1 MEEVAEGISKFGGLV
16 ILAALAVWLI
26 IQDRTKNTKLLEEL
40 TKTNEDNSRAIDAL
54 VESNKNIATS
64 LELLKGS
71 LGQANEKLDKT
82 YDELEMIKISCQIKN
97 IEDKIVKKEL
107 VPLMEPFYRDE
118 ILYWTS
124 DEFSNRAVFDDCVLS
139 ISFDELNSK
148 FNEDKFNPVDG
159 RLVRVADH
167 LSALLEAHLSI
178 QYGITSKQL
187 ENGRSNIL
195 KGYEAGK
202 KINGID
208 AGSLFADFISE

>member
-1 MEEVAEGISKFGGLV
+1 MEEVAEAISKFGGLV

-97 IEDKIVKKEL
+97 IEDKK
-107 VPLMEPFYRDE
+107 
-118 ILYWTS
+118 
-124 DEFSNRAVFDDCVLS
+124 
-139 ISFDELNSK
+139 
-148 FNEDKFNPVDG
+148 
-159 RLVRVADH
+159 
-167 LSALLEAHLSI
+167 
-178 QYGITSKQL
+178 
-187 ENGRSNIL
+187 
-195 KGYEAGK
+195 
-202 KINGID
+202 
-208 AGSLFADFISE
+208 

>member
-1 MEEVAEGISKFGGLV
+1 MEEIAEAISRFGGLV

-97 IEDKIVKKEL
+97 IENKK
-107 VPLMEPFYRDE
+107 
-118 ILYWTS
+118 
-124 DEFSNRAVFDDCVLS
+124 
-139 ISFDELNSK
+139 
-148 FNEDKFNPVDG
+148 
-159 RLVRVADH
+159 
-167 LSALLEAHLSI
+167 
-178 QYGITSKQL
+178 
-187 ENGRSNIL
+187 
-195 KGYEAGK
+195 
-202 KINGID
+202 
-208 AGSLFADFISE
+208 

>member
-1 MEEVAEGISKFGGLV
+1 MEEVAEAISKFGGLV

-97 IEDKIVKKEL
+97 TENKK
-107 VPLMEPFYRDE
+107 
-118 ILYWTS
+118 
-124 DEFSNRAVFDDCVLS
+124 
-139 ISFDELNSK
+139 
-148 FNEDKFNPVDG
+148 
-159 RLVRVADH
+159 
-167 LSALLEAHLSI
+167 
-178 QYGITSKQL
+178 
-187 ENGRSNIL
+187 
-195 KGYEAGK
+195 
-202 KINGID
+202 
-208 AGSLFADFISE
+208 

>member
-1 MEEVAEGISKFGGLV
+1 MEEVAEAISKFGGLV

-97 IEDKIVKKEL
+97 IENKK
-107 VPLMEPFYRDE
+107 
-118 ILYWTS
+118 
-124 DEFSNRAVFDDCVLS
+124 
-139 ISFDELNSK
+139 
-148 FNEDKFNPVDG
+148 
-159 RLVRVADH
+159 
-167 LSALLEAHLSI
+167 
-178 QYGITSKQL
+178 
-187 ENGRSNIL
+187 
-195 KGYEAGK
+195 
-202 KINGID
+202 
-208 AGSLFADFISE
+208 